1 MDSIKKWWYKDEIN
15 SVEKEAK
22 KFYEEN
28 STKFKEYDTK
38 EKFEKEFDNYINNE
52 LPTYL
57 KSNTVNSSYEEIKK
71 PLLQQFANN
80 LELEK
85 LKEELKNK
93 QREVVY
99 RTEYYESSESIRIRQ
114 ENARN

>member
-1 MDSIKKWWYKDEIN
+1 MKKK
-15 SVEKEAK
+15 AK

-57 KSNTVNSSYEEIKK
+57 KSNTINSS
-71 PLLQQFANN
+71 
-80 LELEK
+80 
-85 LKEELKNK
+85 
-93 QREVVY
+93 
-99 RTEYYESSESIRIRQ
+99 
-114 ENARN
+114 